1 MRLIHTIAA
10 GALTLL
16 SPAQAIHIP
25 AQQALELSSKLAI
38 SDFFASSRTNDLINL
53 HKNLT
58 EIESISGNELAVGK
72 WLTQSLE
79 SQGYQVE
86 AQEVAKDRYNIFAWP
101 GKNRNPRLLIT
112 SHIDTVPPFIPYNTT
127 STKAS
132 TTISGRGSVDA
143 KGSVAAMII
152 AANGLLDSVE
162 VTPNDFA
169 FLFVVGEEVHGDGMR
184 AANKLN
190 LTPKSIIFGEPTE
203 GKLASG
209 HKGIT
214 VFEVKAQGK
223 AAHSGYPWLGR
234 SANQV
239 LVRALNA
246 LLDLEPSLPKSDRYG
261 VTTLNIGQITGGV
274 AANVVA
280 EEARAKVA
288 IRIADGSPEDIQD
301 MVTKAVEDA
310 TKDFRDDKGNK
321 VVSLDFLGVGYGP
334 VPLDTDVP
342 GFDKEAVNYGT
353 DVPNLKVTVDGQKRY
368 LYGPGS
374 IHVAHGANEALT
386 LADLEL
392 AVKDYKRLILH
403 CLRL

>member
-1 MRLIHTIAA
+1 MRLIRSIAA
-10 GALTLL
+10 VALGAGLVSHAAHL
-16 SPAQAIHIP
+16 P
-25 AQQALELSSKLAI
+25 AQQPLDYSSEFLHTL
-38 SDFFASSRTNDLINL
+38 ASSRTSDLVNL

-58 EIESISGNELAVGK
+58 QIESISGNELAVGQ
-72 WLTQSLE
+72 WLTHSLE
-79 SQGYQVE
+79 SQGYHVE
-86 AQEVAKDRYNIFAWP
+86 AQEVSKDRYNILAWP
-101 GKNRNPRLLIT
+101 GDKRNPRLLIT

-127 STKAS
+127 STKA
-132 TTISGRGSVDA
+132 TTLISGRGSVDA
-143 KGSVAAMII
+143 KGSVASMII
-152 AANGLLDSVE
+152 AANSLLDSVE
-162 VTPNDFA
+162 ITPNDFA
-169 FLFVVGEEVHGDGMR
+169 LLFVVGEETHGDGMR

-209 HKGIT
+209 HKGII
-214 VFEVKAQGK
+214 VFDITARGK

-246 LLDLEPSLPKSDRYG
+246 LLDLEPTLPKSDRYG
-261 VTTLNIGQITGGV
+261 VTTLNIGKITGGV

-280 EEARAKVA
+280 ESASAKVA
-288 IRIADGSPEDIQD
+288 IRIAGGTPDKIQD
-301 MVTKAVEDA
+301 LVRKAVDDA
-310 TKDFRDDKGNK
+310 TSDFRDDQGRK
-321 VVSLDFLGVGYGP
+321 VVDIDFLGVGYGP

-353 DVPNLKVTVDGQKRY
+353 DVPNLKKTVDGQKRY

-374 IHVAHGANEALT
+374 IHVAHGRDEALT

-392 AVKDYKRLILH
+392 AVKDYRRLILH
-403 CLRL
+403 CLKL